1 MVVIMD
7 ILFFNYVLNYSIG
20 FDGLSILFIILSTSY
35 CDLYL
40 SSESINIDE
49 NYFLFVIFN

>member
-1 MVVIMD
+1 MD